1 MLGAEPTIDMFVLPP
16 DGAAPSATMLA
27 RHIATAAV
35 KLTFTR
41 IASLSLFLLRAF
53 AIQDGALTKIIHV
66 QLKIKSPIYLNIR
79 DYF

>member
-1 MLGAEPTIDMFVLPP
+1 MPNCAQFINNVKLAAQPTIDIFVLPL
-16 DGAAPSATMLA
+16 DVAPFSATLAA

-53 AIQDGALTKIIHV
+53 AIQDGALTNLSTFNRK
-66 QLKIKSPIYLNIR
+66 
-79 DYF
+79 

>member
-1 MLGAEPTIDMFVLPP
+1 MFVLPP
-16 DGAAPSATMLA
+16 DGSTPSATMLA